1 MRDVCYNVSSRGG
14 AVSHST
20 MKLQGVSDTQS
31 EMETQA
37 HERWPVSYRVSVECN
52 SEPVLGM
59 PAACRSFTV
68 NLTSLLG
75 TVLFQPTVVCVC
87 VCVLLI

>member
-1 MRDVCYNVSSRGG
+1 MRDVCYHVSSRGG

-59 PAACRSFTV
+59 PAAQHG
-68 NLTSLLG
+68 L
-75 TVLFQPTVVCVC
+75 
-87 VCVLLI
+87 CVLAKAGHEFMLSFLAF